1 MRRVALAYI
10 LIALAAWLPLPAQA
24 ASGDVVFTGSGWGH
38 GVGMSQYGA
47 QGMALNGS
55 TASQVLGYYYPT
67 TQLGSISSSA
77 VKSFLLDEPM
87 PLWVNLMRD
96 QTTITFRPRSGAA
109 TLCLESGE
117 QVCPLAAGKDEMW
130 RFEVQA
136 DGCVFSKQVDGAWTP
151 QTEPG
156 TCRGSVTPNNSS
168 TSIEMVFTG
177 NRYANGVLR
186 LRPGVTITGVHAVW
200 QTALEPYVRGV
211 SEMPDSWHAAALKTQ
226 AIAARSYALARAGWR
241 GSAWEFS
248 NSRKDACY
256 CNLYATTNDQVWKG
270 ASGAASNPNFAAAAS
285 ATAGT
290 IVIQTVGTGAGK
302 VAETVYSSSS
312 GGTTERNSDYWGGG
326 QLPYLVNVDD
336 SAAKLPEAGN
346 PHASWTKP
354 VAGSTVAAALGF
366 NSVASAQVT
375 AFYSSGSA
383 KTVRFTGTK
392 DGQNVAVDVTGNWV
406 RIKFGLR
413 SRYFTATVEGSPA
426 TTTSTTTT
434 TEAPTTTVGATS
446 TTVPD
451 SSTTT
456 PEASTTTVPDSST
469 TVPESSTT
477 TTQAP
482 TTTTEAPTT
491 TQPSTTTT
499 EQLVVVSAPKDPGTG
514 EPAPVTNKA
523 EEARGS
529 GEKVPPPPV
538 PVEDTEPAVT
548 IVWTER
554 LAGDDA
560 TPAFEKV
567 TWSSTTTTQP
577 TTTTTVAP
585 ASATAFEPPPTSI
598 PVMDP
603 DGPLP
608 ELASQPSGR
617 RMAFYDTVLTLGTWV
632 SGLIDWVVDLV
643 SS

>member
-1 MRRVALAYI
+1 MRRAALAYI
-10 LIALAAWLPLPAQA
+10 LIALAAWLPSPAQA
-24 ASGDVVFTGSGWGH
+24 APGDVVFTGSGWGH
-38 GVGMSQYGA
+38 GVGMTQYGA
-47 QGMALNGS
+47 YGMALNGS
-55 TASQVLGYYYPT
+55 TATQVLGHYYPT
-67 TQLGSISSSA
+67 TQLGPITPSA

-87 PLWVNLMRD
+87 PLWVNLMRN
-96 QTTITFRPRSGAA
+96 QTTVTFRPRGGTA

-117 QVCPLAAGKDEMW
+117 QVCPLAAGTDEMW

-136 DGCVFSKQVDGAWTP
+136 EGCVFSKQVDGTWTP

-156 TCRGSVTPNNSS
+156 TCRGSVTPNDGS
-168 TSIEMVFTG
+168 TSIEMVFIG
-177 NRYANGVLR
+177 NQYANGVLR

-211 SEMPDSWHAAALKTQ
+211 SEIPDSWHGEALRAQ

-248 NSRKDACY
+248 DSRKDACY

-290 IVIQTVGTGAGK
+290 IVVQTVGTGAGK

-312 GGTTERNSDYWGGG
+312 GDITERNSDYWGGG

-336 SAAKLPEAGN
+336 SASKLPEAGN
-346 PHASWTKP
+346 PHATWTKS
-354 VAGSTVAAALGF
+354 VAGSTVAATLGF
-366 NSVASAQVT
+366 DSISSAQVT
-375 AFYSSGSA
+375 EFYPSGSA

-413 SRYFTATVEGSPA
+413 SRYFTASVEGGTP
-426 TTTSTTTT
+426 TTSTSSTTTT
-434 TEAPTTTVGATS
+434 TSPTTTTTGETS
-446 TTVPD
+446 TTVAE
-451 SSTTT
+451 SSTT
-456 PEASTTTVPDSST
+456 VPGSST

-477 TTQAP
+477 SP

-491 TQPSTTTT
+491 TQPTTTT
-499 EQLVVVSAPKDPGTG
+499 EAAVVVSAPEDPGTG

-538 PVEDTEPAVT
+538 PVEDTEPPAT
-548 IVWTER
+548 IAWTDR

-560 TPAFEKV
+560 TPTFATV
-567 TWSSTTTTQP
+567 TWSSTTTTSP
-577 TTTTTVAP
+577 TTTAAP
-585 ASATAFEPPPTSI
+585 TEITAFAPPPTSI
-598 PVMDP
+598 PVVVA
-603 DGPLP
+603 GEPLP
-608 ELASQPSGR
+608 ELASQPSAGR
-617 RMAFYDTVLTLGTWV
+617 MRFYDAALAVGTWV
-632 SGLIDWVVDLV
+632 SGLVEWVVDLV